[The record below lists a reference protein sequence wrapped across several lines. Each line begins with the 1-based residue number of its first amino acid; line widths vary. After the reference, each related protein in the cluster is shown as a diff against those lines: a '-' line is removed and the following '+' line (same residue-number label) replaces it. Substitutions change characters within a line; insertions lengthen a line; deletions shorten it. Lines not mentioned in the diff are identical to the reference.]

1 MKITMQFALK
11 KSKGQP
17 SLFMIQKKEEKDE
30 REREKTMAGYYNLD
44 QDFLFLIGRS
54 EDEINFI
61 FSQILRVSS
70 WHRPL

>member
-1 MKITMQFALK
+1 
-11 KSKGQP
+11 
-17 SLFMIQKKEEKDE
+17 
-30 REREKTMAGYYNLD
+30 MAGYYNLD

-54 EDEINFI
+54 KDEINFI